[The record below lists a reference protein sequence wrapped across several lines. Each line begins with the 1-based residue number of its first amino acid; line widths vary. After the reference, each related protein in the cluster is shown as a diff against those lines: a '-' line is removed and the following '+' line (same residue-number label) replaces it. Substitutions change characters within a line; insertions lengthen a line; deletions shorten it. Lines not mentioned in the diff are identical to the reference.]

1 MDIVKWIS
9 KYFRTE
15 IIITNE
21 NEKYIQ
27 KVNQISKQFYRKQT
41 NNISELKSQNKSFF
55 KIVFLNVSY
64 NINMSRY
71 IQVRANNVSSD
82 QKISFKSGFPVV
94 SFTIPSQNAMLDPRS
109 IRINGRL
116 VVYKNATPPHAGAG
130 GFSGSPVYEDD
141 APGDQVS
148 MDNRLGIYGVMD
160 EFIVRHD
167 KSKQICE
174 SIKNYNRYMQSY
186 LGLTSSEQDLIGHMN
201 QSALIQPNAEAMFKN
216 VVANGTDPGGTS
228 DNVVPKSFSVVTPS
242 GFTRGGSQVN
252 LMTNS
257 FGAVTIEIRLSPDAN
272 CLFSRTG
279 ALANVANA
287 FYELSDLS
295 LSCEVMDIP
304 AEQLPVLSAQTSG
317 SYTFNTITSL
327 YTTINSTNA
336 QIQYALGLKNL
347 QSAFMNFCPSSHIN
361 TLQHNGLAITM
372 PSNADSALAEIKTLQ
387 FLKGG
392 VNYPAHYTIRDNS
405 EITGNDTSNQG
416 KFVVGDPQVAKM
428 YYDSVV
434 PEQQV
439 DRTSISPENFS
450 RNYSMI
456 VDGTDDASYKQV
468 YDGGSLFG
476 LGVRYSQYN
485 QGEDFSSEQFGVAL
499 ETTLTSDNPVSVFL
513 YFKSKAT
520 LLFDSSSVQLI
531 H

>member
-1 MDIVKWIS
+1 
-9 KYFRTE
+9 
-15 IIITNE
+15 
-21 NEKYIQ
+21 
-27 KVNQISKQFYRKQT
+27 
-41 NNISELKSQNKSFF
+41 
-55 KIVFLNVSY
+55 
-64 NINMSRY
+64 MSRY

-94 SFTIPSQNAMLDPRS
+94 SFTIPSQNAMLDPRTF
-109 IRINGRL
+109 RINGRR

-141 APGDQVS
+141 AAGDQVS
-148 MDNRLGIYGVMD
+148 MDNRLGIYAVMD

-174 SIKNYNRYMQSY
+174 SIKNYNRYLQSY

-216 VVANGTDPGGTS
+216 VVANGLTAG
-228 DNVVPKSFSVVTPS
+228 DNVVPKSFSVLTPS
-242 GFTRGGSQVN
+242 GFTLGGSQVN
-252 LMTNS
+252 LMPNS
-257 FGAVTIEIRLSPDAN
+257 FGALTIEIRLSPDAN
-272 CLFSRTG
+272 CLFSRSGDLT
-279 ALANVANA
+279 NTANA

-304 AEQLPVLSAQTSG
+304 AEQLPVLSAQTEG

-336 QIQYALGLKNL
+336 QIQYSLGLKNL

-372 PSNADSALAEIKTLQ
+372 PSNSGADATLSSIKTLQ

-392 VNYPAHYTIRDNS
+392 MNYPAHYTIRDNS
-405 EITGNDTSNQG
+405 EITGNDNSNQG
-416 KFVVGDPQVAKM
+416 FFVVGDPQVAKT

-450 RNYSMI
+450 RNYDMI
-456 VDGTDDASYKQV
+456 VDGTNDASYKQV
-468 YDGGSLFG
+468 FDGGSLFG

-499 ETTLTSDNPVSVFL
+499 ETTLTTDNPISVFL

-531 H
+531 HSLFQK

>member
-1 MDIVKWIS
+1 
-9 KYFRTE
+9 
-15 IIITNE
+15 
-21 NEKYIQ
+21 
-27 KVNQISKQFYRKQT
+27 
-41 NNISELKSQNKSFF
+41 
-55 KIVFLNVSY
+55 
-64 NINMSRY
+64 MSRY

-116 VVYKNATPPHAGAG
+116 VVFKNATPLGN
-130 GFSGSPVYEDD
+130 FSGTPIYKDDPV
-141 APGDQVS
+141 GDQIN
-148 MDNRLGIYGVMD
+148 MDNRLGIYSVID

-201 QSALIQPNAEAMFKN
+201 QSALIQPNSEAMFLN
-216 VVANGTDPGGTS
+216 VVANGIVAGAG
-228 DNVVPKSFSVVTPS
+228 VQPKSFSIVTPS

-252 LMTNS
+252 LMPNS

-272 CLFSRTG
+272 CLFSRSGDLT
-279 ALANVANA
+279 NTANA

-304 AEQLPVLSAQTSG
+304 AEQLPVLSAQTEG

-336 QIQYALGLKNL
+336 QIQYGLGLKNL

-361 TLQHNGLAITM
+361 TLEHNGLAITM
-372 PSNADSALAEIKTLQ
+372 PSNQDGTLAKIKTLQ

-405 EITGNDTSNQG
+405 EITGNTDANDG

-434 PEQQV
+434 PEQVV

-450 RNYSMI
+450 RNYDMD
-456 VDGTDDASYKQV
+456 VDSAEPDSYKQV

-531 H
+531 Q

>member
-1 MDIVKWIS
+1 
-9 KYFRTE
+9 
-15 IIITNE
+15 
-21 NEKYIQ
+21 
-27 KVNQISKQFYRKQT
+27 
-41 NNISELKSQNKSFF
+41 
-55 KIVFLNVSY
+55 
-64 NINMSRY
+64 MSRY
-71 IQVRANNVSSD
+71 IQVRANNVASD
-82 QKISFKSGFPVV
+82 QTISFKSGFPVV
-94 SFTIPSQNAMLDPRS
+94 SFTIPSQNAMLDPRT

-116 VVYKNATPPHAGAG
+116 VVYKNATKPHAASP
-130 GFSGSPVYEDD
+130 FNGSPVYEDD
-141 APGDQVS
+141 AAGDQVS
-148 MDNRLGIYGVMD
+148 MDNRLGIYAVMD

-174 SIKNYNRYMQSY
+174 SIKNYNRYLQSY

-201 QSALIQPNAEAMFKN
+201 QSALIQPNAESMFKN
-216 VVANGTDPGGTS
+216 VVANGLAAG

-272 CLFSRTG
+272 CLFSRSGDLT
-279 ALANVANA
+279 NTANA

-304 AEQLPVLSAQTSG
+304 AEQLSVLSAQTQG

-336 QIQYALGLKNL
+336 QIQYGLGLKNL

-372 PSNADSALAEIKTLQ
+372 PSNDNGALAEIKTLQ

-450 RNYSMI
+450 RNYTMNI
-456 VDGTDDASYKQV
+456 DGSAPLSYKQV
-468 YDGGSLFG
+468 FDGGSLFG

-499 ETTLTSDNPVSVFL
+499 ETTLETDNPVSVFL

-531 H
+531 Q

>member
-1 MDIVKWIS
+1 
-9 KYFRTE
+9 
-15 IIITNE
+15 
-21 NEKYIQ
+21 
-27 KVNQISKQFYRKQT
+27 
-41 NNISELKSQNKSFF
+41 
-55 KIVFLNVSY
+55 
-64 NINMSRY
+64 MSRY
-71 IQVRANNVSSD
+71 IQVRANNVASD

-94 SFTIPSQNAMLDPRS
+94 SFTIPSQNAMLDPRT

-116 VVYKNATPPHAGAG
+116 VVFKNSTPQGV
-130 GFSGSPVYEDD
+130 FSGTPVFENDG
-141 APGDQVS
+141 PGDQVS

-174 SIKNYNRYMQSY
+174 SIKNYNRYLQSY

-201 QSALIQPNAEAMFKN
+201 QSALIQPNSEAMFKN
-216 VVANGTDPGGTS
+216 VVANGQSVDAT
-228 DNVVPKSFSVVTPS
+228 VKPKSFSILTPS
-242 GFTRGGSQVN
+242 GFTLGGSMVN
-252 LMTNS
+252 LMSNS
-257 FGAVTIEIRLSPDAN
+257 FGAVSIEIRLSPDAN
-272 CLFSRTG
+272 CLFSRSGDLT
-279 ALANVANA
+279 NVANA

-304 AEQLPVLSAQTSG
+304 PEQLSVLSKQTEG

-336 QIQYALGLKNL
+336 QIQYGLGLKHL

-361 TLQHNGLAITM
+361 NLEHNGLAITM
-372 PSNADSALAEIKTLQ
+372 PSNGDVGGTLAKIKTLQ

-405 EITGNDTSNQG
+405 ELTGNDDSNQG
-416 KFVVGDPQVAKM
+416 LFVVGDPQVAKM

-450 RNYSMI
+450 RNYSI
-456 VDGTDDASYKQV
+456 LADGTQPSSYKQV
-468 YDGGSLFG
+468 VDGGSLFG

-485 QGEDFSSEQFGVAL
+485 QGEDFSSEQFGVSL
-499 ETTLTSDNPVSVFL
+499 ETTLDTDHPMSVFL

-531 H
+531 Q

>member
-1 MDIVKWIS
+1 
-9 KYFRTE
+9 
-15 IIITNE
+15 
-21 NEKYIQ
+21 
-27 KVNQISKQFYRKQT
+27 
-41 NNISELKSQNKSFF
+41 
-55 KIVFLNVSY
+55 
-64 NINMSRY
+64 MSRY
-71 IQVRANNVSSD
+71 IQVRANNVASD

-94 SFTIPSQNAMLDPRS
+94 SFTIPSQNAMLDPRT

-116 VVYKNATPPHAGAG
+116 VVFKNATPQGL
-130 GFSGSPVYEDD
+130 FSGTPVYEDD
-141 APGDQVS
+141 GAGDQVS

-174 SIKNYNRYMQSY
+174 SIKNYNRYLQSY
-186 LGLTSSEQDLIGHMN
+186 LGLTSSEQDLVGHMN
-201 QSALIQPNAEAMFKN
+201 QSALIQPNAEAMFRN
-216 VVANGTDPGGTS
+216 VVANGQSGDAE
-228 DNVVPKSFSVVTPS
+228 VVPKSFSVLTPS
-242 GFTRGGSQVN
+242 GFTLGGSKVN
-252 LMTNS
+252 LMQNS
-257 FGAVTIEIRLSPDAN
+257 FGAVTIEVRLSPDAN
-272 CLFSRTG
+272 CLFSRSGDLT
-279 ALANVANA
+279 NVSNA

-304 AEQLPVLSAQTSG
+304 PEQLSVLSAQTQG

-361 TLQHNGLAITM
+361 NLEHNGLAITM
-372 PSNADSALAEIKTLQ
+372 PSNGDVAGSLAEIKTLQ

-392 VNYPAHYTIRDNS
+392 MNYPAHYTIRDNS
-405 EITGNDTSNQG
+405 ELTGNDDSNQG

-450 RNYSMI
+450 RNYTMA
-456 VDGTDDASYKQV
+456 VDGLAQPLSYKQV
-468 YDGGSLFG
+468 TDGGSLFG
-476 LGVRYSQYN
+476 IGVRYSQYN
-485 QGEDFSSEQFGVAL
+485 QGADFSSEQFGVAL
-499 ETTLTSDNPVSVFL
+499 ETTLTTDNPMSVFL

>member
-1 MDIVKWIS
+1 
-9 KYFRTE
+9 
-15 IIITNE
+15 
-21 NEKYIQ
+21 
-27 KVNQISKQFYRKQT
+27 
-41 NNISELKSQNKSFF
+41 
-55 KIVFLNVSY
+55 
-64 NINMSRY
+64 MSRY

-94 SFTIPSQNAMLDPRS
+94 SFTIPSQNAMLDPRT

-116 VVYKNATPPHAGAG
+116 AVFKNPTPSGI
-130 GFSGSPVYEDD
+130 FSGTPVYVDD
-141 APGDQVS
+141 PVGDQIN
-148 MDNRLGIYGVMD
+148 MDNRLGIYSVID

-174 SIKNYNRYMQSY
+174 SIKNYNRYLQSY

-201 QSALIQPNAEAMFKN
+201 QSALIQPNSQAMFKN
-216 VVANGTDPGGTS
+216 VVANGIAAGNS
-228 DNVVPKSFSVVTPS
+228 LLPKSFSIVTPS

-272 CLFSRTG
+272 CLFSRSGDLT
-279 ALANVANA
+279 NVANA

-304 AEQLPVLSAQTSG
+304 PEQLSVLSAQTEG
-317 SYTFNTITSL
+317 SYSFNTITSL

-336 QIQYALGLKNL
+336 QIQYSLGLKNL

-372 PSNADSALAEIKTLQ
+372 PSNDDESLAEIKTIQ

-405 EITGNDTSNQG
+405 EITGNADANQG
-416 KFVVGDPQVAKM
+416 LFVVGDPQVAKM

-434 PEQQV
+434 PEQVV

-450 RNYSMI
+450 RNYDMD
-456 VDGTDDASYKQV
+456 VDSAQPVSYKQV

-499 ETTLTSDNPVSVFL
+499 ETTLTSDNPISVFL

-531 H
+531 Q